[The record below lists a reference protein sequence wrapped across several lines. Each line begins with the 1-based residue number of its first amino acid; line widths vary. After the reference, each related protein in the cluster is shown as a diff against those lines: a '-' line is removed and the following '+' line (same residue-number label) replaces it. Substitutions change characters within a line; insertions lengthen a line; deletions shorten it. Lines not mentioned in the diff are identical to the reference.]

1 MAEDDMKM
9 IIEMKEDIASIKT
22 LLSTMNKTNDT
33 AMEAAQ
39 SAKSAHHRIDKLDR
53 IVFWAGT
60 TIVGTVIIALI
71 ALLWKGSN

>member
-33 AMEAAQ
+33 AMEASQ

>member
-1 MAEDDMKM
+1 MEDGDMKM

-22 LLSTMNKTNDT
+22 LLATMNKTNDT

-71 ALLWKGSN
+71 ALLWKGNN